1 MNQYYSQKNPPIHT
15 DQLRMIEPSL
25 VRRLLE
31 ASTVI
36 SSSLEQSQILKTAVG
51 AASELTYSESA
62 SIYLV
67 EPDLVH
73 IYLAAA
79 TFLPNIE
86 EEYVV
91 PLDGSVAGWI
101 VRNSRPLILH
111 DARREVSKF
120 PSLKIGYRVLP
131 NDLMA
136 VPFIRN
142 DRVIGVLEVVNKK
155 GHSLYD
161 EQDDTLLRILASQT
175 TVALENARLFEQSDL
190 IAEFMHELKTPLM
203 ALTTAS
209 EILAREELPPFHL
222 ELLTMIQ
229 SETARLTR
237 MAQDFL
243 DLARLEFGRVQL
255 TKEPVDLAALVND
268 ITRLQKAQADKRQI
282 TILTDI
288 PAELPVVV
296 GDYDQLKQVLL
307 NLTSNAIKYNSVGG
321 TVSVNIRP
329 NSRDV
334 VIEIADSGR
343 GIAPE
348 YLPHL
353 FERFFRV
360 KDEEGFT
367 EGTGLGLPIAKRILE
382 NHGGRIEVD
391 STLGQGSV
399 FSCFLPVETDSSE
412 E

>member
-1 MNQYYSQKNPPIHT
+1 MNQFYSQKNPPIHT
-15 DQLRMIEPSL
+15 DQLRMIEPSH

-36 SSSLEQSQILKTAVG
+36 SSSLEQSQILNTAV
-51 AASELTYSESA
+51 AAAAELTSSESA

-79 TFLPNIE
+79 TFLETIDS
-86 EEYVV
+86 EYVIPV
-91 PLDGSVAGWI
+91 DGSVAGWI
-101 VRNSRPLILH
+101 VRNGKPLILH
-111 DARREVSKF
+111 DARREVRKF
-120 PSLKIGYRVLP
+120 PSLKIGYRALP

-155 GHSLYD
+155 GHRLYD

-175 TVALENARLFEQSDL
+175 TVALENSRLFEQSDL

-268 ITRLQKAQADKRQI
+268 ITRLQKAQAAKRQI
-282 TILTDI
+282 TFVTDI
-288 PAELPVVV
+288 PPELPVVV

-321 TVSVNIRP
+321 TVSINIRP
-329 NSRDV
+329 NSRNV
-334 VIEIADSGR
+334 VIEIADSGP

-360 KDEEGFT
+360 KDEDGFT
-367 EGTGLGLPIAKRILE
+367 EGTGLGLPIAKRIIE

-399 FSCFLPVETDSSE
+399 FSCYLPINSDSSE
-412 E
+412 K